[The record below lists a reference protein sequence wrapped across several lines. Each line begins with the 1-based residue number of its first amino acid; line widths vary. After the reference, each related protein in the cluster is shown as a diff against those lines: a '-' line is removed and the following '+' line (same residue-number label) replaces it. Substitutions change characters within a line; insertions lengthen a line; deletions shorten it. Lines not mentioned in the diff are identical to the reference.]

1 MRSHGGEICS
11 CNENEG
17 INLLCVVQHEI
28 WQRVI
33 YVYYNLLALCCGIS

>member
-1 MRSHGGEICS
+1 MEAKKKSVPQWD
-11 CNENEG
+11 EG

-33 YVYYNLLALCCGIS
+33 YVYYDLLALCYGIS